1 MSLYRPIPQL
11 QLAANV
17 QQPLSPLSLR
27 DYGKLLYWIFF
38 FPQAVRDYVAVKSDT
53 TAGSGGRRHLTIGG
67 MALLLLFIVVAGMAV
82 TIYYFSQGSWIG
94 LDQRAAR
101 EGAIGGALIGL
112 LSAFLIYLLQRL
124 KGQPAHAIVLG
135 MAAGVTYTI
144 SGSLLL
150 GEGLDRGMFDML
162 TAFGY
167 GLVGGN
173 SVGVM
178 QNLALVLNDQLK
190 RRTLLQTIA
199 ALLFGGGIFLVNGF
213 QPNPEYWNFAWNLS
227 EENGWAAI
235 LGALAFYGGT
245 QVGFQR
251 PLDWLIGKLYL
262 NLQLINQ
269 PSAAQFWQFTKG
281 ATVATHFAPPLE
293 AIFAPTVPVPLEVQP
308 YLPHVTLYPIQQ
320 LRFLM
325 ETWLYHDW
333 DRGVENAKQI
343 WRYTRQRPVTTL
355 SLQQILH
362 EGKPDDQLTQ
372 VSRFVDRLDGD
383 DWPMLFYLKQ
393 PDAKTIETIQQAQ
406 WAAIKDPLALATA
419 QAQSERTKSQRRL
432 LRQALKTTQRPEDLP
447 LDTTAQKAV
456 AGFWYLTNS
465 FAEEGGVALQ
475 DLPDS
480 DLVKELKGI
489 ATSFQKLLF
498 AKDLLTGTALELP
511 ERPKEPKR
519 KLTWDAID
527 NFKAVVRFGRLYHQ
541 CRSSEK
547 KTAAYETA
555 LLHLNK
561 IEKDAAKLPGVE
573 RPTVSALALLWYQ
586 ELSDW
591 VRATRSWQKMKP
603 ENPFIF
609 LESLRGRKPFVGRDD
624 LLRTLKTA
632 GTSGSLQ
639 PVLLHG
645 LVHSGKSSLI
655 QKATFDYYETAC
667 YTIFNIVETE
677 KSGLSVKTVL
687 WGMCQALN
695 RRTHYALPDEKKF
708 QADPFAATEEMI
720 RNLCRQYS
728 KFTQMLVISN
738 LDALYANASEPILQ
752 GLTITNRARI
762 ADKVFNFWWRLAQ
775 TIGNLNF
782 VFVCQS
788 ADLPHNLFTPI
799 LQKLHVGPLEFKDIE
814 KLLNTPTPEFTPLF
828 NRKAAAQVYYL
839 SGGQPYLAQLLAHCV
854 TSQFNS
860 ELEKDPK
867 PEPVFLP
874 KDIDAVLDTPPFHQ
888 FSQNYFQQLRGQLET
903 LQPGS
908 NAVLQAIAP
917 DADGISS
924 AGLEQSLARQYTWAQ
939 VEKILAFLQ
948 AQQVIRHENQRWQI
962 VGELLRRELNP

>member
-17 QQPLSPLSLR
+17 EQPLSPLSLR

-38 FPQAVRDYVAVKSDT
+38 FPQAVRDYVAAKSGT
-53 TAGSGGRRHLTIGG
+53 SAGSGNRRQFTIGG
-67 MALLLLFIVVAGMAV
+67 MAAFLLFIVVAVVAV
-82 TIYYFSQGSWIG
+82 IIYYCSQGSWIG

-112 LSAFLIYLLQRL
+112 LSALLIYLLQQI

-199 ALLFGGGIFLVNGF
+199 ALLFGGGIFLVNGL
-213 QPNPEYWNFAWNLS
+213 QPNPEYWDFAWDLS
-227 EENGWAAI
+227 EENGWAAV
-235 LGALAFYGGT
+235 LGALAFYGGA

-251 PLDWLIGKLYL
+251 PLDWLIGKIYL
-262 NLQLINQ
+262 NLQLFNQ
-269 PSAAQFWQFTKG
+269 PSPAQFRQFTEG

-293 AIFAPTVPVPLEVQP
+293 AIFARTVPVPLEVQP

-372 VSRFVDRLDGD
+372 VSKFVDKSDAN
-383 DWPMLFYLKQ
+383 DWLMLFYPKQ
-393 PDAKTIETIQQAQ
+393 ADAKTIETIQQAQ

-419 QAQSERTKSQRRL
+419 QAQSARTKSQRRL
-432 LRQALKTTQRPEDLP
+432 LRQALKTTQRPEVLP

-527 NFKAVVRFGRLYHQ
+527 NFKLTVRYGRLYHQ
-541 CRSSEK
+541 CRTPEK
-547 KTAAYETA
+547 KAAAYETA

-561 IEKDAAKLPGVE
+561 IEKEAAKLPGVE

-591 VRATRSWQKMKP
+591 ERATRAWQKMKP
-603 ENPFIF
+603 DNPFIF

-624 LLRTLKTA
+624 LLKTLKAA

-655 QKATFDYYETAC
+655 QKATLDYYETTC
-667 YTIFNIVETE
+667 YTIFSIAETE
-677 KSGLSVKTVL
+677 KSGLSAKTVL
-687 WGMCQALN
+687 WAMCQALN
-695 RRTHYALPDEKKF
+695 RRTKYPLPDEKKF
-708 QADPFAATEEMI
+708 QADPFAITEEMI

-728 KFTQMLVISN
+728 KFTQMIVIGN
-738 LDALYANASEPILQ
+738 VDILYTTASGPILQ
-752 GLTITNRARI
+752 GLTITHRSAI
-762 ADKVFNFWWRLAQ
+762 AASLVNFWWRLAQ
-775 TIGNLNF
+775 TVGNLNF
-782 VFVCQS
+782 VFVSQT
-788 ADLPHNLFTPI
+788 ADLPHNLFAPI
-799 LQKLHVGPLEFKDIE
+799 LKKLHVGLLEFKEIE
-814 KLLNTPTPEFTPLF
+814 KLLNAPTPEFTPLF
-828 NRKAAAQVYYL
+828 SRKAAAAVFYL
-839 SGGQPYLAQLLAHCV
+839 SGGQPYLAQLLAYCV

-874 KDIDAVLDTPPFHQ
+874 EDIDRVLDTPQFHQ
-888 FSQNYFQQLRGQLET
+888 FSQSYFQQLRGQLEA

-908 NAVLQAIAP
+908 NAILQAIAP

-924 AGLEQSLARQYTWAQ
+924 AELEQRLARQYTWAQ
-939 VEKILAFLQ
+939 IEKILAFLQ
-948 AQQVIRHENQRWQI
+948 AQQVIKHEDDRWRI
-962 VGELLRRELNP
+962 IGELLRRELA